1 MSKENFRAAVMG
13 GSIGGLTAALVL
25 RNKGWTVDVFERS
38 SALLETRGAGIISHP
53 ITLRFLTEF
62 GGYSLDDISNK
73 PKWCRY
79 VDGQGRI
86 VSQLSCGF
94 RVSSYGALYRALLH
108 IFGMD
113 SYHLGTSVTGFRDE
127 GSEVT
132 AFLSDGETKKVDLL
146 VCADGINSTARRFL
160 VPNASPKY
168 AGYVAWRGTIGSEN
182 VAAKTFNFLQESIT
196 YHLMPDGHLLSYPIL
211 ALDRVTAKRKRL
223 INWLWYRNV
232 PNGDDLNGLLTDR
245 DGVQR
250 DTSLAY
256 NGLQERHVE
265 NLRNKARKVL
275 PPMFTELV
283 LSTKEPF
290 IQAIF
295 DGVIPAMAF
304 GRICIMGDAAFAA
317 RPHCG
322 AGTVKAAEDAWQLGN
337 TLTETGNDVVPALQ
351 QWQKRQLRCGQQLVD
366 RAREIGNRLQF
377 ENSWM
382 VGQEIP
388 FGLYKPGDSAFQ
400 S

>member
-1 MSKENFRAAVMG
+1 MSKGNFRAAIMG

-25 RNKGWTVDVFERS
+25 RSKGWTVDVFERS

-53 ITLRFLTEF
+53 ITLRFLTQF

-73 PKWCRY
+73 PEWCRY

-113 SYHLGTSVTGFRDE
+113 KYHLGTSVTGFRDE

-168 AGYVAWRGTIGSEN
+168 AGYVAWRGTIGPES

-232 PNGDDLNGLLTDR
+232 PTGDDLNGLLTDR

-256 NGLQERHVE
+256 KGLQERHIE

-283 LSTKEPF
+283 LSTEEPF

-337 TLTETGNDVVPALQ
+337 TLTETGNDVVPACPPTMA
-351 QWQKRQLRCGQQLVD
+351 KTATTV
-366 RAREIGNRLQF
+366 RATISRPRSGN
-377 ENSWM
+377 W
-382 VGQEIP
+382 
-388 FGLYKPGDSAFQ
+388 
-400 S
+400 